1 MSEEQILQLIAAL
14 EQIEQDG
21 SVPKN
26 VRLKIKNAMGM
37 LMDNELELKLKANK
51 AMQELDDISNELN
64 VPSYVMP
71 QIWNIVS
78 LLENL

>member
-64 VPSYVMP
+64 VPSYIMP
-71 QIWNIVS
+71 QIWNVVS